1 LFVTQLLKESIETF
15 LTERGFYDTSIEEIE
30 TLMGP
35 IAFQAFNKLEL
46 ARLEAELLLA
56 DDD

>member
-1 LFVTQLLKESIETF
+1 MFVTQLLKESIETF

-30 TLMGP
+30 TFMGT

-46 ARLEAELLLA
+46 ARLEAEFLLTNE
-56 DDD
+56 D